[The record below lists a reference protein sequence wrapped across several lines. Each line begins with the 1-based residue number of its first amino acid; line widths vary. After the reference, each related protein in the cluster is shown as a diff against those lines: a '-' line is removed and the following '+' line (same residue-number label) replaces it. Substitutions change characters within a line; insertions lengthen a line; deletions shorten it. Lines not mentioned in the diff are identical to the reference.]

1 MLLSA
6 RTNCWAKNEDWW
18 FAIEDCQGCVT
29 YIVSLVGL
37 MAEVETR
44 FDGRGGQLETN
55 MIELVGAQAETELR
69 LSRLIAVLERR
80 FGDDGQKPE

>member
-1 MLLSA
+1 
-6 RTNCWAKNEDWW
+6 
-18 FAIEDCQGCVT
+18 
-29 YIVSLVGL
+29 